1 MVTLISVHNSNE
13 RHPRCIGRCD
23 EKCYDAK
30 EEKCDCVCGGM
41 NHGKGKEQA
50 IENTQKYSG
59 DMMEQWKK
67 QKVEELGEKAL
78 GSLRYESS
86 LQLGM
91 MFEPVSS
98 VEEKRESEEQ
108 A

>member
-1 MVTLISVHNSNE
+1 MVTLISVHNSKG
-13 RHPRCIGRCD
+13 CIGRCD

-41 NHGKGKEQA
+41 NHGKGKDQA
-50 IENTQKYSG
+50 IDNTQKYSE
-59 DMMEQWKK
+59 DMMKKWKK

-91 MFEPVSS
+91 LFEPVSS
-98 VEEKRESEEQ
+98 GEEITEREE
-108 A
+108 